1 MNPMPSVKQRL
12 YFQVQVQGGFS
23 DMGGFPDD
31 DWPERVQVSG
41 MQSKRQDGGIV
52 DEQKNKSE
60 NLTF

>member
-1 MNPMPSVKQRL
+1 MNPMPSVKQRF

-31 DWPERVQVSG
+31 GWSERVQVSG

-60 NLTF
+60 NFTF